1 MSGVRSRLWHRS
13 PLIAGLTVAAAIA
26 AASGV
31 APAATEP
38 NVIATSAMH
47 GPVALKSGP
56 VTIAL
61 NPPSGTGDTLVQ
73 RLAAVK
79 SGGTLRLT
87 LSGQHT
93 NVQPE
98 VLYEVYLGL
107 PAGAAPS
114 RNSGNFVGTFNFF
127 NTVLSG
133 QGDSQPGSPAGALAF
148 SYDVTDLVASLRT
161 RKLVGDAMNVTIV
174 PAGPPNAGAH
184 PVVGEIAL
192 VVD

>member
-1 MSGVRSRLWHRS
+1 MSGVGSRLWHRS

-61 NPPSGTGDTLVQ
+61 NPPSGAGDTLVQ

-133 QGDSQPGSPAGALAF
+133 QGDSRPGSPAGALAF